1 MGGEDE
7 VGLSITGTG
16 AVRTVTLNRP
26 AQLNAIDVPLH
37 RRLTSVW
44 SELRRDRTV
53 RAVVLTGAGR
63 AFCAGGD
70 MSLLEFA
77 TLGDEERHETVEDAR
92 RIVQELLAFPLPI
105 VAAVNGPA
113 VGLGCS
119 LAMFCDVV
127 LMSTNAYFADPHVTV
142 GLVAADGGVLTW
154 PALTSLLWA
163 KEYILTGDRID
174 STAALR
180 MGLANHVV
188 DEKELLTR
196 AYELAERL
204 AAQPRQA
211 LRRDQAS
218 LEHSPFAFRYQ
229 RAGLRVG
236 GRERIVF

>member
-1 MGGEDE
+1 
-7 VGLSITGTG
+7 
-16 AVRTVTLNRP
+16 
-26 AQLNAIDVPLH
+26 
-37 RRLTSVW
+37 
-44 SELRRDRTV
+44 
-53 RAVVLTGAGR
+53 
-63 AFCAGGD
+63 

-77 TLGDEERHETVEDAR
+77 TLGDDERHETVEDAR
-92 RIVQELLAFPLPI
+92 KIVQELLAFPLPI

-127 LMSTNAYFADPHVTV
+127 LMSKNAYFADPHVTV

-188 DEKELLTR
+188 ENEELLTH

-211 LRRDQAS
+211 LEETKRALNIHLSRSVTSVLDFALAAESAS
-218 LEHSPFAFRYQ
+218 FSEPGFADR
-229 RAGLRVG
+229 LK
-236 GRERIVF
+236 RIVARSEVRQSAG